1 MNQIKFNRIN
11 KILYPLF
18 IYFIVYQV
26 GGNFLFLEFGEK
38 WGRPLCLII
47 SGLVCLVPLGL
58 MYKASPKLIPDK
70 ITSAK
75 QVVYLALQVV
85 AVVAI
90 GIILNVILTQ
100 SGLVNQSKGYA
111 KAKETLLDGSIFIQI
126 LCSVIV
132 VPILEE
138 ILLRGI
144 ICTQVYFW
152 HGPWMAIITSSI
164 FFGIL
169 HNNIVQFIYALVIGL
184 GLGFIFIKSKRL
196 SICILA
202 HSIINLVVILLT

>member
-1 MNQIKFNRIN
+1 M
-11 KILYPLF
+11 
-18 IYFIVYQV
+18 
-26 GGNFLFLEFGEK
+26 
-38 WGRPLCLII
+38 
-47 SGLVCLVPLGL
+47 
-58 MYKASPKLIPDK
+58 
-70 ITSAK
+70 
-75 QVVYLALQVV
+75 ALQVV

-90 GIILNVILTQ
+90 GIIINVILTQ

-152 HGPWMAIITSSI
+152 HGSWMAIITSSI

>member
-38 WGRPLCLII
+38 WGRLVCLII
-47 SGLVCLVPLGL
+47 SGLVCLIPLGL
-58 MYKASPKLIPDK
+58 MYRAMPKLIPDK
-70 ITSAK
+70 ICSVK
-75 QVVYLALQVV
+75 QVVNLALQVI
-85 AVVAI
+85 AVVVL
-90 GIILNVILTQ
+90 GIIINVLLTKT
-100 SGLVNQSKGYA
+100 GLVNQSKGFQQA
-111 KAKETLLDGSIFIQI
+111 RTTLLDGSIFVQI

-152 HGPWMAIITSSI
+152 HGPVMAVITSSI